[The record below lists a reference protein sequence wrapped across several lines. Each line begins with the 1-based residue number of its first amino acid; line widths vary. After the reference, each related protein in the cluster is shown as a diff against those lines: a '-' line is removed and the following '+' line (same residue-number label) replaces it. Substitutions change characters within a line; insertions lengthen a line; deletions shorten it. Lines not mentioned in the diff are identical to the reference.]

1 MTNKPIDFLEES
13 EEIFGPK
20 YTWNFNKSL
29 NIIVYA
35 RYEINN

>member
-1 MTNKPIDFLEES
+1 MILSPIDFLEES